1 MPSIRIGAGLAV
13 LVIRVLAPF
22 VPLALCFAQTAAVNG
37 IVTDASDAVIV
48 GAKLEI
54 QNLETG
60 LRREA
65 LTNEAGAFSFNLLPV
80 GRYRITATHAGFGA
94 SERPELKLDVDHVV
108 RFDFKLVPGSVNESV
123 QFAAAAALL
132 DSESSTVGQVISNK
146 NIVELPLNGRN
157 YLNLASLTAG
167 TAPSVGGRTA
177 AEGGFVAGGQ
187 HGYQVNI
194 MVDGLDNNSVA
205 SGGPLGFEAQGVK
218 PSIDA
223 VGEFRVVTN
232 NLSAEYGG
240 RMGGTV
246 LVNLKS
252 GTNQLHGTA
261 FEFLRNDKL
270 DGTNFFAN
278 RNGAGKPVYRQNQ
291 FGGTLGGP
299 IRRNRT
305 FLFGS
310 FEGTRIRTGTTSTST
325 VPTVEE
331 RAGDFSKI
339 RAIYDPL
346 TTSGT
351 GAAMTRRPFPGFVI
365 PRDRWDPL
373 FPKLLALYP
382 LPVNDKI
389 VSNYFFSATDRNSTN
404 TYDFKGD
411 HNITDRARL
420 SIRYSRRDKDQFQ
433 NGPLPLPADGG
444 LATTTWITSHSVVS
458 SFTQNLNPITNNE
471 VRFGFSRI
479 SSAFD
484 IPYDKAL
491 FGEFGIT
498 GIPQTNVAISNDHGL
513 SRFTPAGYAE
523 LGSRSFWPNT
533 NNLDLLQFNDIL
545 FRSAGAHGI
554 KAGFEFKH
562 QNIYRNAAR
571 FARGQFAFNRE
582 FTADPQ
588 NRGNTGD
595 GLAEFMLGWA
605 AGGTLGNENGENA
618 MVKTLGLFVQDDWKV
633 SPRLT
638 LNLGLRY
645 DIFFVPTF
653 PDGAVSNFILDYS
666 GTGTNTQLQQVRPSG
681 KGDCGCEQNFH
692 NFGPRL
698 GLAYRLGSK
707 TVLRK

>member
-1 MPSIRIGAGLAV
+1 MPSIRIGAGLPV
-13 LVIRVLAPF
+13 LVILVLAPF

-94 SERPELKLDVDHVV
+94 SERPELKLDVDQVA
-108 RFDFKLVPGSVNESV
+108 RIDFKLKPGSVNESV
-123 QFAAAAALL
+123 QVTAAAALL
-132 DSESSTVGQVISNK
+132 DSETSTVGQVISNK

-365 PRDRWDPL
+365 PRDRWDSL

-411 HNITDRARL
+411 HNITD
-420 SIRYSRRDKDQFQ
+420 
-433 NGPLPLPADGG
+433 
-444 LATTTWITSHSVVS
+444 
-458 SFTQNLNPITNNE
+458 
-471 VRFGFSRI
+471 
-479 SSAFD
+479 
-484 IPYDKAL
+484 
-491 FGEFGIT
+491 
-498 GIPQTNVAISNDHGL
+498 
-513 SRFTPAGYAE
+513 
-523 LGSRSFWPNT
+523 
-533 NNLDLLQFNDIL
+533 
-545 FRSAGAHGI
+545 
-554 KAGFEFKH
+554 
-562 QNIYRNAAR
+562 
-571 FARGQFAFNRE
+571 ARGCRS
-582 FTADPQ
+582 
-588 NRGNTGD
+588 GI
-595 GLAEFMLGWA
+595 A
-605 AGGTLGNENGENA
+605 AATRTSSRTVRSRCRPMAG
-618 MVKTLGLFVQDDWKV
+618 
-633 SPRLT
+633 SPR
-638 LNLGLRY
+638 
-645 DIFFVPTF
+645 P
-653 PDGAVSNFILDYS
+653 
-666 GTGTNTQLQQVRPSG
+666 
-681 KGDCGCEQNFH
+681 H
-692 NFGPRL
+692 
-698 GLAYRLGSK
+698 GSPAIASSPAS
-707 TVLRK
+707 RKI